1 MKIFITLII
10 SLSGVF
16 LFGQI
21 QNVRFS
27 YDISNGGTRVNY
39 YAHTTTGTANLA
51 GFNFGFY
58 YNDPEAT
65 APVLDVSP
73 ATALGWATSGN
84 FTQNSNTGT
93 YVVDGTPYNRFLEMQ
108 LIDGNNV
115 GSNLTTSP
123 VLVATITFNIGTG
136 PSSTSGGNVRIAENS
151 TAGAGG
157 FVIYDNAFNAADV
170 IAEGVLQQVLP
181 IKLSDFTADRFAD
194 ERASDLRWTSTSEI
208 NASHYEIER
217 SEDGINFDYV
227 ATINAKGNSAIT
239 SKYQF
244 IDRELPT
251 ARSLQSVYYYR
262 LKMVDLDGEYDY
274 SEIRSVRFDD
284 TDAINISY
292 YPNPTT
298 SRIFINMS
306 TPITDETQ
314 SLNAT
319 IFDLSGKLVMT
330 KSISTNGITEID
342 LSQLPTASYNF
353 NVEYAGK
360 QFTNTI
366 IKTN

>member
-1 MKIFITLII
+1 MRNIFTLFFALLVFGLSAQGDGTAPYTIKQLANGRIQVSII
-10 SLSGVF
+10 PTQNYTVF
-16 LFGQI
+16 SATNFIINLPA
-21 QNVRFS
+21 NTS
-27 YDISNGGTRVNY
+27 ISNPTFFYNVSAVPGGGATEYGHVVFQTVNWVAGNEY
-39 YAHTTTGTANLA
+39 PLMTFSWTTSNPPGTTGTFSILNDFTNYVELDNFDRSGPPVNQANA
-51 GFNFGFY
+51 I
-58 YNDPEAT
+58 P
-65 APVLDVSP
+65 
-73 ATALGWATSGN
+73 
-84 FTQNSNTGT
+84 
-93 YVVDGTPYNRFLEMQ
+93 
-108 LIDGNNV
+108 
-115 GSNLTTSP
+115 
-123 VLVATITFNIGTG
+123 
-136 PSSTSGGNVRIAENS
+136 
-151 TAGAGG
+151 
-157 FVIYDNAFNAADV
+157 
-170 IAEGVLQQVLP
+170 LP

-194 ERASDLRWTSTSEI
+194 ERASDLRWISTSEI
-208 NASHYEIER
+208 NASHFEIER

-227 ATINAKGNSAIT
+227 ATINAKGNSAT
-239 SKYQF
+239 TTKYQF

-262 LKMVDLDGEYDY
+262 LRMVDLDGEFEY

-314 SLNAT
+314 SLNAN

-330 KSISTNGITEID
+330 KTISTNGITEID

-360 QFTNTI
+360 QFTNRI